1 MAGSCRRARGSGVTP
16 AVSGTARLWP
26 PVLITR
32 LVGLLPG
39 AGASNLIFS
48 FTSTRNRFWGI
59 LQLLAPSGLGV
70 HFVEGAWGLFLFLVF
85 VGLLL
90 VRGGVHPG
98 WHSPWGRLEMSFLAL
113 CCSGRHMD
121 YECIDYECMACHI

>member
-1 MAGSCRRARGSGVTP
+1 MLNISRIYIYGIPNNLFFNSLYSFSSISPSSSHFLYILNIGSIKI
-16 AVSGTARLWP
+16 VS
-26 PVLITR
+26 
-32 LVGLLPG
+32 
-39 AGASNLIFS
+39 S
-48 FTSTRNRFWGI
+48 GI
-59 LQLLAPSGLGV
+59 LSNNPLSPSGLGV